1 VTAALTW
8 LVEARRYI
16 GQREVPGPHSNE
28 WIKAMWLSLRG
39 GAWYWTHFGS
49 DDSKLPWCGGFMAF
63 VFQNVKI
70 TFPSAYGRALA
81 WLEWGEPCG
90 PAVGAVAVLG
100 RPGAGAGH
108 VGIVTAVSIDGN
120 HVRLLGGNQNDGVTD
135 AWFKTE
141 RVRGYRRPPG
151 QVLGETV
158 YARVEVGGLSASEA

>member
-1 VTAALTW
+1 MTRWVE
-8 LVEARRYI
+8 EARLYL
-16 GQREVPGPHSNE
+16 GQREVPGPGSNG

-70 TFPSAYGRALA
+70 AIPSAYGRALA
-81 WLEWGEPCG
+81 WLEWGQACG
-90 PAVGAVAVLG
+90 PAYGAVAVLA

-108 VGIVTAVSIDGN
+108 VGIVTAVSVDGS
-120 HVRLLGGNQNDGVTD
+120 HVRLIGGNQGDGVTE

-141 RVRGYRRPPG
+141 RVQGYRQPVGEMLG
-151 QVLGETV
+151 QTV
-158 YARVEVGGLSASEA
+158 YARVDTQRMSISEA